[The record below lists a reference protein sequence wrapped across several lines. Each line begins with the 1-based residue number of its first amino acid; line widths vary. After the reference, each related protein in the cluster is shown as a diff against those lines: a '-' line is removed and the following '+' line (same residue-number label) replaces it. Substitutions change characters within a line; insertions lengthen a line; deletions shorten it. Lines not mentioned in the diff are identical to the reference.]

1 MDRLRPGEQAER
13 HAERLRMRGDSQS
26 PNRVE
31 ERVYRCRHCGMVN
44 DRDKNAAVNMLIRA
58 GLVPEANE
66 TVRRHPD
73 AVPEAHASLGLGI
86 PRL

>member
-1 MDRLRPGEQAER
+1 
-13 HAERLRMRGDSQS
+13 
-26 PNRVE
+26 
-31 ERVYRCRHCGMVN
+31 MVN

-73 AVPEAHASLGLGI
+73 AVPEAHAPLRLGI